1 VSVSHELGKV
11 DLPTALF
18 SCSLNVVVLLSP
30 PLSKYFQSCLHN
42 VAHVLAC
49 IIILR
54 QCLTLQGLQ
63 GTTPVPTFAP
73 VVLFSLAHTCV

>member
-1 VSVSHELGKV
+1 MGVSHDSGKV
-11 DLPTALF
+11 DLPTVLF